1 MIAPNI
7 TKPTMNPIEFDTVN
21 TEFRNSPSGMTGSAA
36 RTSAQQN
43 RATHPTAATASEM
56 IVAEPQA

>member
-1 MIAPNI
+1 M
-7 TKPTMNPIEFDTVN
+7 N

-43 RATHPTAATASEM
+43 RATNTTAAAASEM
-56 IVAEPQA
+56 IGAEPQA